1 VKIFGFGTF
10 RKILFIV
17 KILSM
22 YAHWLL
28 SVFHVINSMIMFKS
42 LEIVWPLC
50 WSVNN
55 VNSRDILRDMFV
67 TLFIISYKVIGYIL
81 QSQLIIIS
89 VQLSQRILKFISS
102 RSSDL
107 QSYVCVSVDRMK
119 IISCTQ

>member
-1 VKIFGFGTF
+1 MKIFGFGTF